1 MSKMLRLT
9 EDGTDEIISRRSKVF
24 ANLDMCLEDLTIN
37 GLIKL
42 IVEYLS
48 LLKRPIIIDD
58 RRMQVGYNEDEI
70 RRFLPRIV
78 RQREL
83 IRATYKAD
91 FEEEAKNLV
100 VEEV

>member
-1 MSKMLRLT
+1 MVTLLLSPSCTSCRKAKQLLEEHNISYLERNLSKEPLRAEEVSKMLRLT

-42 IVEYLS
+42 IVEYPS

-58 RRMQVGYNEDEI
+58 RRM
-70 RRFLPRIV
+70 
-78 RQREL
+78 
-83 IRATYKAD
+83 
-91 FEEEAKNLV
+91 
-100 VEEV
+100 